1 MNGKPST
8 QSLGLDRSLH
18 LQCACTLLVA
28 VGAAYVSY
36 RHGRE
41 FALRFGADTTTAT
54 LWPLIVDGLLTMA
67 TIELWKTSNHHNAA
81 TGQWKAW
88 LSFTLGIGLSLCA
101 NIASAPE
108 LNIFSIS
115 VAACPPLALL
125 LSIELLNQALKR
137 RRAEMAGGPVQG
149 PDGESASTQ
158 PHSTDSVEDSQ
169 TLETREEAE
178 YVPVLR
184 TAVNNMTGHSVN
196 SRDAGLQAPHG
207 DDDDDPLREE
217 AYRLDAEHWNLYQRP
232 ISADTLRRKLS
243 IGSTRA
249 RALTRHIRQHR
260 QPGAVLAAVE

>member
-1 MNGKPST
+1 MEGKPST
-8 QSLGLDRSLH
+8 PGPAPDRSLH

-41 FALRFGADTTTAT
+41 FALEFGADATTAT

-67 TIELWKTSNHHNAA
+67 TIELWKTSNHHRVA

-108 LNIFSIS
+108 LNAFSIA

-125 LSIELLNQALKR
+125 LSVELLNQALKR
-137 RRAEMAGGPVQG
+137 HRADTASGSVHE
-149 PDGESASTQ
+149 PDENASAQ
-158 PHSTDSVEDSQ
+158 PPTTDSGETSPSSEA
-169 TLETREEAE
+169 LEAKD
-178 YVPVLR
+178 VPALR
-184 TAVNNMTGHSVN
+184 TVMNNVPGHDTNNPDAV
-196 SRDAGLQAPHG
+196 QEAPHG
-207 DDDDDPLREE
+207 EDDDPLREE

-249 RALTRHIRQHR
+249 RALARHIRQHR
-260 QPGAVLAAVE
+260 RPGALAAVE

>member
-1 MNGKPST
+1 MTSTPYPS
-8 QSLGLDRSLH
+8 SPAPDRSLH

-36 RHGRE
+36 RHGRD

-54 LWPLIVDGLLTMA
+54 LWPLIVDGLLLIS
-67 TIELWKTSNHHNAA
+67 TIELWKTSHHPAA
-81 TGQWKAW
+81 GQWKAW

-108 LNIFSIS
+108 LNAFSIA

-125 LSIELLNQALKR
+125 LSVELLNQALKR
-137 RRAEMAGGPVQG
+137 RRAETLHENVHQSDENASPEPRS
-149 PDGESASTQ
+149 PDTGETSPSSEDSKTSAEVPALRTVANNVPGHSAS
-158 PHSTDSVEDSQ
+158 SAD
-169 TLETREEAE
+169 A
-178 YVPVLR
+178 VPKV
-184 TAVNNMTGHSVN
+184 
-196 SRDAGLQAPHG
+196 PHG
-207 DDDDDPLREE
+207 DDDEPLREE

-243 IGSTRA
+243 IGSKRA

-260 QPGAVLAAVE
+260 HPGAVLAAVE